1 MVRLPLAER
10 VAMKRQGIFGL
21 IDEEVCQKA
30 IIDLRVSSNSK
41 RTLTS
46 LSTCQQLAI
55 FGSLRQTLTANP
67 VWNVKQVQFTSKG
80 ADILLL
86 QHLGAYSN
94 GL

>member
-10 VAMKRQGIFGL
+10 VAMKRQGILRL

-46 LSTCQQLAI
+46 LSTYEQLAI
-55 FGSLRQTLTANP
+55 FGSFRQTLKANL
-67 VWNVKQVQFTSKG
+67 VWKVEQVQFTCQGREQTFCCST
-80 ADILLL
+80 
-86 QHLGAYSN
+86 
-94 GL
+94 